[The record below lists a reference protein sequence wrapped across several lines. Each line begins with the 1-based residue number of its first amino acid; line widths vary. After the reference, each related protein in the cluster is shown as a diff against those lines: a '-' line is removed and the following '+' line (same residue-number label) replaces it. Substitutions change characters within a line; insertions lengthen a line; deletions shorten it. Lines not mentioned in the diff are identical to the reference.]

1 MQNPVFLN
9 LFQIKFPVT
18 AIISILHRI
27 SGVIIFLAMP
37 FIMLWLYYILLSDL
51 SFARYL
57 ALSDVVW
64 IKTFY
69 FLILVALSY
78 HAIAG
83 LRHIYHDF
91 SGNHSLVG
99 ARVSAWLTLVVAL
112 LWTAILFYRIFF

>member
-9 LFQIKFPVT
+9 LFQIKFPVA
-18 AIISILHRI
+18 AIVSILHRI

-37 FIMLWLYYILLSDL
+37 FMILWFYYITYSDL

-57 ALSDVVW
+57 VLSDVVW
-64 IKTFY
+64 VKAFY

-78 HAIAG
+78 HVIAG

-91 SGNHSLVG
+91 SGSHSLVG
-99 ARVSAWLTLVVAL
+99 ARISAWLTLIASL
-112 LWTAILFYRIFF
+112 LWTAILFYRVFF